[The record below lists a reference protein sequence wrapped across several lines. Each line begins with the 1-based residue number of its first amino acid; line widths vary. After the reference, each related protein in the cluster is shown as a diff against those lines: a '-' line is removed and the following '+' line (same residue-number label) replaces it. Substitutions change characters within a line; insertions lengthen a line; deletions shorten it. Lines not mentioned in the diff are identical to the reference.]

1 VRAEDVMRARYSAYV
16 LGLRDFLHDSWHP
29 AQRPAVID
37 LDPSIR
43 WTGLTV
49 LESSGG
55 GVIDV
60 TGEVRFVALYVQ
72 HGHTGAL
79 AEHSR
84 FERLPAGW
92 VYVAAIA

>member
-1 VRAEDVMRARYSAYV
+1 MRARYSAYV
-16 LGLRDFLHDSWHP
+16 LGLPDFLLASWHP
-29 AQRPAVID
+29 VDRPVVVE

-55 GVIDV
+55 GAIDV
-60 TGEVRFVALYVQ
+60 TGEVRFVATYVQ
-72 HGHTGAL
+72 HGRTGAL

-92 VYVAAIA
+92 VYAAAIA